1 VGRPDDV
8 VAAEALANHTRCN
21 NSFIYTLFQALYRS
35 SLTCPG
41 CHHHSNTFDPFLSL
55 SLPIPHHDCHV
66 VNVVVVHSSEEI
78 PGRQLEIPSH
88 AEIPGG
94 QSEIH
99 GQSEIPSH
107 AEIPGGQ
114 SEIHGQSEIPSH
126 AEIPGAQSKIPAIKP
141 RSVMMSFATD
151 ADDSVFDLRRMIAD
165 GVDIAR
171 ESVSSGDVTSALFS
185 LYEFK

>member
-1 VGRPDDV
+1 
-8 VAAEALANHTRCN
+8 
-21 NSFIYTLFQALYRS
+21 
-35 SLTCPG
+35 
-41 CHHHSNTFDPFLSL
+41 
-55 SLPIPHHDCHV
+55 
-66 VNVVVVHSSEEI
+66 VHSSEEI

-99 GQSEIPSH
+99 GHSEILGGQL
-107 AEIPGGQ
+107 EIP
-114 SEIHGQSEIPSH
+114 
-126 AEIPGAQSKIPAIKP
+126 AVKP

-171 ESVSSGDVTSALFS
+171 ESVSNGDVTSALFS
-185 LYEFK
+185 L

>member
-35 SLTCPG
+35 SLTCPS

-78 PGRQLEIPSH
+78 PGRQSEIPLH

-99 GQSEIPSH
+99 GQSEIL
-107 AEIPGGQ
+107 GGQ
-114 SEIHGQSEIPSH
+114 SEI
-126 AEIPGAQSKIPAIKP
+126 PAVKP

-185 LYEFK
+185 L